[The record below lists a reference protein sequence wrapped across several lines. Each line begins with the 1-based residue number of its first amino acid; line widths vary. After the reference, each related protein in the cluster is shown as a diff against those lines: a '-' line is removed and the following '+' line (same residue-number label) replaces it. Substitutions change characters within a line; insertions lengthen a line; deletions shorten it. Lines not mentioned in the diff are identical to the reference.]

1 MKAEAKMI
9 KTAQD
14 AYLAGRQAGIEKL
27 SSLGSANASI
37 LAANLGLDG
46 GVLPV
51 LGTVAGTGLG
61 TYLGDKNLRSAGISA
76 AGALGGGQIG
86 ANLGLAGI
94 HALAAAQGIA
104 DTDLEK
110 YKDAEGK
117 IHVEPAGGYTDLT
130 RQYYREKGL
139 KILPRDKYNKLVS
152 FNGMVAPIFFG
163 GNLLGQLAG
172 GGAAGYYTKRG
183 SND

>member
-1 MKAEAKMI
+1 MI

-14 AYLAGRQAGIEKL
+14 AYLAGRQAGMEKL
-27 SSLGSANASI
+27 SSLGSFNASV

-51 LGTVAGTGLG
+51 LGTVAGTGVG

-86 ANLGLAGI
+86 ANLGLAGV

-104 DTDLEK
+104 DSDLDQ
-110 YKDAEGK
+110 YRDANGDMV
-117 IHVEPAGGYTDLT
+117 VEPAEGYTDDERAYFQELG
-130 RQYYREKGL
+130 QP
-139 KILPRDKYNKLVS
+139 ILPRDKYNKVVS
-152 FNGMVAPIFFG
+152 LSGMAAPIILG

-183 SND
+183 